1 MMKEMA
7 KAALIKGGIK
17 DPSESQV
24 EILGVMITKYVEQQ
38 LKGLEKY
45 GVPINPLDKYDWM
58 DMKLDEDVDGAVY
71 QISQTIQRKHELKR
85 YDDTLL
91 ELVDLINKG
100 EASLQDLERMLN
112 KK

>member
-1 MMKEMA
+1 MKEIS
-7 KAALIKGGIK
+7 KAALIKGGVQ

-24 EILGVMITKYVEQQ
+24 EILAVMITKYVEQQ
-38 LKGLEKY
+38 LKGLAKY

-71 QISQTIQRKHELKR
+71 QISQTIQRRHELDQ
-85 YDDTLL
+85 YDKTMTELKALLDHGEITL
-91 ELVDLINKG
+91 DQIR
-100 EASLQDLERMLN
+100 ERI